1 MEKICYKALGTNIRL
16 NFLNFQERP
25 VIFKPAGPSEAEQA
39 DLDIFLY
46 RCGRTDI
53 SVRIQKS
60 SLRADIKTVHGKR
73 VAQLY
78 DAERRRIFCFF
89 ERGLSVDFLVDRLL
103 NLSVM
108 DLQSVL
114 DIVFIH
120 SASVVM
126 NGKAHLFIAPSGGGK
141 STICSLAGKK
151 GLHVIHD
158 DFCVVKRSG
167 ERFFAARFP
176 CFLPLWGHPE
186 EWEIG
191 GVFLLNKS
199 DKNGVSSVSG
209 IEALRRALPESASF
223 FRENVGAVDRGEYL
237 RNVFDIMNDIVE
249 RVGFRMLDFK
259 KHESVFSCLT

>member
-1 MEKICYKALGTNIRL
+1 METICYKALGTNIRL

-25 VIFKPAGPSEAEQA
+25 VIFKPADPSETEKA

-46 RCGRTDI
+46 RCEKAEI
-53 SVRIQKS
+53 SARIQKS
-60 SLRADIKTVHGKR
+60 SLKVDIKMIHKKK

-78 DAERRRIFCFF
+78 DAKRKRVFCFF
-89 ERGLSVDFLVDRLL
+89 QKGLPVDFLVDRLL
-103 NLSVM
+103 NFAIM
-108 DLQSVL
+108 DLQNIL
-114 DIVFIH
+114 DIIFIH
-120 SASVVM
+120 SASVVI

-141 STICSLAGKK
+141 STICSLAGKR
-151 GLHVIHD
+151 GLCVIHD
-158 DFCVVKRSG
+158 DFCVVKRSD

-176 CFLPLWGHPE
+176 CFLPLWSRPE

-199 DKNGVSSVSG
+199 DKNRVSSVSG
-209 IEALRRALPESASF
+209 IEALRRALPESAGF
-223 FRENVGAVDRGEYL
+223 FRENVGAVDREEYL

-249 RVGFRMLDFK
+249 RVGLRILDFK